1 MAGVKTYRM
10 HEVNSK
16 LRITIPRV
24 LAQIVGIAT
33 GDVVDRGEP
42 VLSKAGKK

>member
-16 LRITIPRV
+16 LRVTIPRV
-24 LAQIVGIAT
+24 LVQIVGIAM
-33 GDVVDRGEP
+33 GNVVNRGKP
-42 VLSKAGKK
+42 VLCKAEKK